1 VTVRLVLLG
10 RQGSGKGTQGARLA
24 AHFQIAHIST
34 GEMLRNAIK
43 LGTPVGR
50 VVKDIID
57 QGRLVNDEL
66 MGSLVKGRLGE
77 ADARTRGYL
86 LDGFP
91 RTLPQAHALDEIARA
106 RPINVVIDLEVPRD
120 VVLARLSARL
130 AVENRADDSPAAVER
145 RLAIYEEQTAPLIA
159 HYRKQGVLATVDG
172 VGSPD
177 EVFARLV
184 AAIGSATGVTG
195 PGGDGQAPR

>member
-1 VTVRLVLLG
+1 MTVRLVLLG
-10 RQGSGKGTQGARLA
+10 RQGSGKGTQGTRLA

-43 LGTPVGR
+43 LGTPVGK

-91 RTLPQAHALDEIARA
+91 RTKVRDE
-106 RPINVVIDLEVPRD
+106 
-120 VVLARLSARL
+120 
-130 AVENRADDSPAAVER
+130 
-145 RLAIYEEQTAPLIA
+145 TATL
-159 HYRKQGVLATVDG
+159 RV
-172 VGSPD
+172 
-177 EVFARLV
+177 
-184 AAIGSATGVTG
+184 
-195 PGGDGQAPR
+195 

>member
-1 VTVRLVLLG
+1 MTIRLVLLG
-10 RQGSGKGTQGARLA
+10 RQGSGKGTQGTRLA

-34 GEMLRNAIK
+34 GEMLRNAIR

-50 VVKDIID
+50 AVQDTID
-57 QGRLVNDEL
+57 QGRLVDDEL
-66 MGSLVKGRLGE
+66 IGSLVKGRLGE

-91 RTLPQAHALDEIARA
+91 RTLPQAHALDDIARA
-106 RPINVVIDLEVPRD
+106 RPINVVIDLDVPRD
-120 VVLARLSARL
+120 IVMARLSARL
-130 AVENRADDSPAAVER
+130 AVEHRADDSPAAVER
-145 RLAIYEEQTAPLIA
+145 RLALYEEQTAPLIA
-159 HYRKQGVLATVDG
+159 HYRKQGVLAQVDG

-195 PGGDGQAPR
+195 PGGDGQASR

>member
-1 VTVRLVLLG
+1 MTIRLVLLG
-10 RQGSGKGTQGARLA
+10 RQGSGKGTQGTRLA

-34 GEMLRNAIK
+34 GEMLRNAIR

-50 VVKDIID
+50 AVQDTID
-57 QGRLVNDEL
+57 QGRLVDDEL
-66 MGSLVKGRLGE
+66 IGSLVKGRLGE

-91 RTLPQAHALDEIARA
+91 RTLPQAHALDDIARA
-106 RPINVVIDLEVPRD
+106 RPINVVIDLDVPRD
-120 VVLARLSARL
+120 IVMARLNARL
-130 AVENRADDSPAAVER
+130 AVEHRADDSPAAVER
-145 RLAIYEEQTAPLIA
+145 RLALYEEQTAPLIA
-159 HYRKQGVLATVDG
+159 HYRKQGVLAQVDG

-184 AAIGSATGVTG
+184 AAIGSATGVSG
-195 PGGDGQAPR
+195 PGGDGQASR

>member
-1 VTVRLVLLG
+1 VTIRLVLLG
-10 RQGSGKGTQGARLA
+10 RQGSGKGTQGTRLA

-34 GEMLRNAIK
+34 GEMLRNAIR

-50 VVKDIID
+50 AVQDTID
-57 QGRLVNDEL
+57 QGRLVDDEL
-66 MGSLVKGRLGE
+66 IGSLVKGRLGE

-91 RTLPQAHALDEIARA
+91 RTLPQAHALDDIARA
-106 RPINVVIDLEVPRD
+106 RPINVVIDLDVPRD
-120 VVLARLSARL
+120 IVMARLNARL
-130 AVENRADDSPAAVER
+130 AVEHRADDSPAAVER
-145 RLAIYEEQTAPLIA
+145 RLALYEEQTAPLIA
-159 HYRKQGVLATVDG
+159 HYRKQGVLAQVDG

-195 PGGDGQAPR
+195 PGGDGQASR

>member
-10 RQGSGKGTQGARLA
+10 RQGSGKGTQGTRLA

-43 LGTPVGR
+43 LGTPVGK

-120 VVLARLSARL
+120 IVLARLSARL
-130 AVENRADDSPAAVER
+130 AVENRADDSPEAVER

-159 HYRKQGVLATVDG
+159 HYRKQGVLAAVDG

-195 PGGDGQAPR
+195 PGGDGQVPR